1 MSGVQVKPWWAEVCL
16 GRGRK
21 DTINTV
27 NSFINF
33 GCNKKAGSKPTKGY
47 TGKMKVLFGFIF
59 ED

>member
-1 MSGVQVKPWWAEVCL
+1 MCL

-27 NSFINF
+27 NSLINF
-33 GCNKKAGSKPTKGY
+33 DYNKKAGSKPTKGY